1 MLRFIPHRHNQ
12 FFQIVKKISQF
23 SVHSFP
29 LLLFL
34 KCRLIYDK
42 EPNKMANR
50 AWLERIEDMLWAFER
65 ETKFT
70 LRDINNNFEQI
81 GLSFDVDFRFQFLDI
96 ILNR

>member
-1 MLRFIPHRHNQ
+1 
-12 FFQIVKKISQF
+12 
-23 SVHSFP
+23 
-29 LLLFL
+29 
-34 KCRLIYDK
+34 
-42 EPNKMANR
+42 MANR